1 MSWEKRETTEG
12 VGIGDGENQR
22 KEAGGLLAAIKTV
35 EGHDSSFLVYEFVQ
49 QDGETLGVFGS
60 ASIDSRLG
68 NVDIGKFIKLTFEGW
83 GVSKNNRKFKQIDVA
98 VWDEEKD
105 GLLEVMKTW
114 PRLQEIRGNVSK
126 AAMVEALDNPPDALT
141 KDDESDLP
149 F

>member
-35 EGHDSSFLVYEFVQ
+35 DGQDGTFQVYEFVQ
-49 QDGETLGVFGS
+49 QDGETLAVFGS
-60 ASIDSRLG
+60 AAIDRNMEPMYVG
-68 NVDIGKFIKLTFEGW
+68 RFIKFVYQGMGKTKAG
-83 GVSKNNRKFKQIDVA
+83 RDFKMIDVL
-98 VWDEEKD
+98 VWDEGKD

-114 PRLQEIRGNVSK
+114 PRLMEIRGNVTK
-126 AAMVEALDNPPDALT
+126 AALVEAFDAPPDALS
-141 KDDESDLP
+141 KDDTSDLP